1 MPCNRSKTAFGEAFS
16 EAFSEAS
23 SEAVS
28 TAFNEDAQSPMAHK
42 KPTGT
47 GKAPSLAMLN
57 PNPQ

>member
-16 EAFSEAS
+16 EAF